1 MEIGTIISGIGLLF
15 AILASYFSFRMKLTK
30 FETTTNMKFAELER
44 RFSEHLEAN
53 KSEFSD
59 LWKENKEDHI
69 AITHNLKE
77 VASTL
82 TELKLEIAK
91 KL

>member
-44 RFSEHLEAN
+44 RFSEHIDGN
-53 KSEFSD
+53 KTEFNE
-59 LWKENKEDHI
+59 LWKDNKEDHI
-69 AITHNLKE
+69 AINNNLKD
-77 VASTL
+77 VATTL
-82 TELKLEIAK
+82 NELKLEIAK

>member
-30 FETTTNMKFAELER
+30 FETTTNLKFAELER
-44 RFSEHLEAN
+44 RFAEHIDGN
-53 KSEFSD
+53 KNEFNE
-59 LWKENKEDHI
+59 LWKDNKEDHI
-69 AITHNLKE
+69 AITNNLKD
-77 VASTL
+77 VANTL
-82 TELKLEIAK
+82 NELKIEIAK